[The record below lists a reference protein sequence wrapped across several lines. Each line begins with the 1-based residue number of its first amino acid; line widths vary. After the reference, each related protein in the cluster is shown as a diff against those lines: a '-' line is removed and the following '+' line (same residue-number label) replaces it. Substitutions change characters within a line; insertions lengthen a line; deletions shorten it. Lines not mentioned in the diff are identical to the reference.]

1 MPNTKRKTAGYPD
14 AAMPGGMSEAL
25 RLTREGRLSEATALI
40 QGNLGNLTNV
50 PTATPP
56 ATEYPTPTVDTTLL
70 SPNIVLPGATGGT
83 PPKMRTKPSTSTKTR
98 SRVRRPESSPVTPA
112 ETGRFVTGSFTN
124 RSGTRS
130 YKLYVPSGVA
140 GSGQN
145 AVTAKSLPLVVML
158 HGCTQNPD
166 DFAAGTGMNVLAESG
181 PFLVLY
187 PEQSSGANPSR
198 CWNWFK
204 GGDQQRE
211 SGEPSIIAG
220 ITRQVAAAYPV
231 DEERIYVAG
240 MSAGGAMAVVMAE
253 TYPDLYAAVGVHS
266 GLPYGAANDF
276 SSAFVAMK
284 QGAPNSGRAN
294 YPMAGA
300 VDLSRAVPAIV
311 FHGDRDGTVH
321 KRNGEQILS
330 QYAASGGAP
339 PVKVRQG
346 QAPGG
351 RSYTRSIYH
360 DGSGQQIAEGWLV
373 HGAGHAWS
381 GGSPAGSYTDS
392 SGPDASAEMVRFF
405 LEHPRS

>member
-1 MPNTKRKTAGYPD
+1 MPNTKRKTTGYPD
-14 AAMPGGMSEAL
+14 AAMPGGMAEAL

-56 ATEYPTPTVDTTLL
+56 AREYPTVDTTLL

-83 PPKMRTKPSTSTKTR
+83 RPKMRTKTSPSTKTR

-112 ETGRFVTGSFTN
+112 ETSRFVTSSFTN
-124 RSGTRS
+124 RAGTRS
-130 YKLYVPSGVA
+130 YKLYVPSGIAA
-140 GSGQN
+140 GP
-145 AVTAKSLPLVVML
+145 LPLVVML

-166 DFAAGTGMNVLAESG
+166 DFAAGTGMNALAESG

-253 TYPDLYAAVGVHS
+253 TYPELYAALGVHS
-266 GLPYGAANDF
+266 GIPYGAAHDF
-276 SSAFVAMK
+276 SSAFMAMK

-294 YPMAGA
+294 HPAAGA
-300 VDLSRAVPAIV
+300 VDLTRTVPAIV

-330 QYAASGGAP
+330 QYATSGGVP

-346 QAPGG
+346 QVPGG

-360 DGSGQQIAEGWLV
+360 DGSGKQIAEGWLV
-373 HGAGHAWS
+373 HGAGHAWA
-381 GGSPAGSYTDS
+381 GGSLTGSYTDPG
-392 SGPDASAEMVRFF
+392 GPDASAEMVRFF
-405 LEHPRS
+405 LDHPRG